1 MHALLHWEPRNIGVW
16 ASMAAD
22 MRAHCCHASCMA
34 LTWMHALLPMQV
46 HAFPPRVQ
54 HSVSTAA
61 CIAANAG
68 AAQHWHRH
76 AHAEHAAGTPCP
88 TLFEV
93 QAGTNA
99 EDLKALPVSPGPEP
113 HCLCLFEQ
121 QLDT

>member
-1 MHALLHWEPRNIGVW
+1 MDAF
-16 ASMAAD
+16 
-22 MRAHCCHASCMA
+22 
-34 LTWMHALLPMQV
+34 LPC
-46 HAFPPRVQ
+46 VQ
-54 HSVSTAA
+54 RSVSTAA

-76 AHAEHAAGTPCP
+76 AHAEHAAGTPRP

-99 EDLKALPVSPGPEP
+99 EDLKALPVSPDPEP